1 MACFGVVGGCAP
13 SRQPLVRCVSNE
25 VILGSVQ
32 YSPLPPT
39 CQIGPCRVPVCLP
52 TVGLLTPDSI
62 CHVCGVQIMC
72 AAATLPSYFP
82 PHTSSYVL
90 FVLGLL
96 FGGKTMCII
105 FYFIFYFWQADS
117 CIFILFLYLFLQKLS
132 GGVMGWHVVEGLYK
146 CVQWFGKPIFY
157 A

>member
-13 SRQPLVRCVSNE
+13 SRQPPVRCVLNE

-72 AAATLPSYFP
+72 AATTLPSYFP

-96 FGGKTMCII
+96 FGEKQCVS
-105 FYFIFYFWQADS
+105 FCFVEADS
-117 CIFILFLYLFLQKLS
+117 CIFILFLYLFLQTLS
-132 GGVMGWHVVEGLYK
+132 GGVMGWHDMEGLYK
-146 CVQWFGKPIFY
+146 CVQWLGKPIFY

>member
-72 AAATLPSYFP
+72 AATTLPSYFP

-96 FGGKTMCII
+96 FGGKNNVYHFLFYFLFFAGWFLHI
-105 FYFIFYFWQADS
+105 YFIF
-117 CIFILFLYLFLQKLS
+117 IFIFAKALWRGDGVACR
-132 GGVMGWHVVEGLYK
+132 GGTV
-146 CVQWFGKPIFY
+146 
-157 A
+157 